1 MSTAHAL
8 TDRRVL
14 VTGASSGIGL
24 ATARAARAAGARV
37 ALLAR
42 RAEVLAS
49 LADELDAVAVPAD
62 VTDPRAARGAVDRA
76 AERLG
81 GLDAVV
87 NAAGALRPGPVAE
100 TSPEDWRLMVEVNL
114 LGVLHV
120 TQAAIPHLRAGGGV
134 RDVVTVSSMSGRR
147 LGSVGMGVYAAT
159 KAAVHMACEGLR
171 RELGP
176 DGIRVSIVAPGFVD
190 TSLFQGSS
198 ADVDRL
204 RAKAREVGLPAEQ
217 VAAGIVHVLGAPAE
231 VVHPEVAMVSVA
243 QLG

>member
-1 MSTAHAL
+1 MSTSLAG
-8 TDRRVL
+8 RRVL

-24 ATARAARAAGARV
+24 ATVRAARAAGARV

-42 RAEVLAS
+42 RAEVLEA
-49 LADELDAVAVPAD
+49 LADELGAIAVPAD
-62 VTDPRAARGAVDRA
+62 VTDPDAARGAVDRA
-76 AERLG
+76 AEQLG

-87 NAAGALRPGPVAE
+87 NAAGALRPGPVAQ
-100 TSPEDWRLMVEVNL
+100 TDPADWRLMVEVNL

-120 TQAAIPHLRAGGGV
+120 TQAAIPHLRASEGV
-134 RDVVTVSSMSGRR
+134 RDVVAVSSMSGRR

-159 KAAVHMACEGLR
+159 KAAVHMVGEGLR

-176 DGIRVSIVAPGFVD
+176 DGIRVSVVAPGFVD
-190 TSLFQGSS
+190 TSLFQGSN

-204 RAKAREVGLPAEQ
+204 RDKAREVGLPAEE
-217 VAAGIVHVLGAPAE
+217 VAAGIVHVLAAPAG
-231 VVHPEVAMVSVA
+231 VLHAEVAMLSVE

>member
-1 MSTAHAL
+1 MSTSLAG
-8 TDRRVL
+8 RRVL

-24 ATARAARAAGARV
+24 ATVRAARAAGARV

-42 RAEVLAS
+42 RAEVLEA
-49 LADELDAVAVPAD
+49 LADELGAIAVPAD
-62 VTDPRAARGAVDRA
+62 VTDPGAARGAVDRA
-76 AERLG
+76 AEQLG

-87 NAAGALRPGPVAE
+87 NAAGALRPGPVAQ
-100 TSPEDWRLMVEVNL
+100 TDPADWRLMVEVNL

-120 TQAAIPHLRAGGGV
+120 TQAAIPHLRASEGV
-134 RDVVTVSSMSGRR
+134 RDVVAVSSMSGRR

-159 KAAVHMACEGLR
+159 KAAVHMVGEGLR

-176 DGIRVSIVAPGFVD
+176 DGIRVSVVAPGFVD
-190 TSLFQGSS
+190 TSLFQGSN

-204 RAKAREVGLPAEQ
+204 RDKAREVGLPAEE
-217 VAAGIVHVLGAPAE
+217 VAAGIVHVLAAPAG
-231 VVHPEVAMVSVA
+231 VLHAEVAMLSVE

>member
-1 MSTAHAL
+1 MSTSLAG
-8 TDRRVL
+8 RRVL

-24 ATARAARAAGARV
+24 ATVRAARAAGARV

-42 RAEVLAS
+42 RAEVLEA
-49 LADELDAVAVPAD
+49 LADELGAIAVPAD
-62 VTDPRAARGAVDRA
+62 VTDPHAARGAVDRA
-76 AERLG
+76 AEQLG

-87 NAAGALRPGPVAE
+87 NAAGALRPGPVAQ
-100 TSPEDWRLMVEVNL
+100 TDPADWRLMVEVNL

-120 TQAAIPHLRAGGGV
+120 TQAAIPHLRASEGV
-134 RDVVTVSSMSGRR
+134 RDVVAVSSMSGRR

-159 KAAVHMACEGLR
+159 KAAVHMVGEGLR

-176 DGIRVSIVAPGFVD
+176 DGIRVSVVAPGFVD
-190 TSLFQGSS
+190 TSLFQGSN

-204 RAKAREVGLPAEQ
+204 RDKAREVGLPAEE
-217 VAAGIVHVLGAPAE
+217 VAAGIVHVLAAPAG
-231 VVHPEVAMVSVA
+231 VLHAEVAMLSVE